1 MPLEITYW
9 TRSKL
14 NENIPGSEVLSEQR
28 TISGTSAQSGA
39 TPGNADYVSVTA
51 TEAARIKYNSANPT
65 ASSTGASL
73 YMSAGERVW
82 LDAQAGFKIA
92 GITP

>member
-14 NENIPGSEVLSEQR
+14 NPNIPGDEISAEER

-39 TPGNADYVSVTA
+39 TPANADYVSIFA
-51 TEAARIKYNSANPT
+51 TEAARIKYDSANPT
-65 ASSTGASL
+65 ASSSGASTYL
-73 YMSAGERVW
+73 AAGERLW
-82 LDAQAGFKIA
+82 RDAKPGFKIA